1 MHYIEEGNGNPVL
14 YLHGNPT
21 SSYLWR
27 NILPI
32 VSKDSRSIALDLI
45 GFGKSAKPD
54 IDYSFQD
61 HYKHI
66 ETFIDALGLEDIIIV
81 GHDWGGVLGFWY
93 AYNHQEN
100 VRGLAFM
107 ETFPFTFKIDVFP
120 PEIAKLFLAFRTP
133 EQGYQL
139 IQVQNIF
146 VEQVLPSG
154 VFNKTNMT
162 EEIMNNYRQPFLT
175 IESRRPIKRFPEMLP
190 LDPNVEKEVYSIIGK
205 LEEFLPLFKFPM
217 MLIKGNPGA
226 IISEKR
232 VKWFKKLMP
241 DLLVKDIGPCL
252 HFMQEDNPEDIG
264 NYLVDWVKTIKYN
277 FAPN

>member
-100 VRGLAFM
+100 VRGLALM

-154 VFNKTNMT
+154 R
-162 EEIMNNYRQPFLT
+162 I
-175 IESRRPIKRFPEMLP
+175 
-190 LDPNVEKEVYSIIGK
+190 
-205 LEEFLPLFKFPM
+205 
-217 MLIKGNPGA
+217 
-226 IISEKR
+226 
-232 VKWFKKLMP
+232 
-241 DLLVKDIGPCL
+241 
-252 HFMQEDNPEDIG
+252 
-264 NYLVDWVKTIKYN
+264 
-277 FAPN
+277 